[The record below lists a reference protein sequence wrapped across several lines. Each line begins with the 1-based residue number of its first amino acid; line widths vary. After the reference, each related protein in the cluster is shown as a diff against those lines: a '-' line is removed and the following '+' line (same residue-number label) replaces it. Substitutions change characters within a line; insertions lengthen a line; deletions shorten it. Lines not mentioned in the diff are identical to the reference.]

1 MIYKNSVKILFS
13 NFNMVWKSLL
23 YFLLLCAITIGLVIL
38 VLNPIYQLLSEAG
51 FINKIVEVY
60 TDFLSSLDLNQLVE
74 TIDHLLTRFTEIVT
88 ENLPQFWFAFIAVMV
103 VLFVF
108 AVIASNLTIMPNANS
123 LHYYMGSMNRHG
135 FFSSFS
141 ETFGK
146 NLKAQ
151 LVYFVISLPI
161 KVINICL
168 IILGFK
174 LFSSVWILSIF
185 SGFLLFLEIILLQ
198 AFKFSLFASFIPTMV
213 VLNYGVF
220 KSLKVSIKNTFR
232 NFSRVFSNAIGVVL
246 TIALI
251 NIIFGLFTFM
261 SGLLISVPASFL
273 LYSTF
278 GMVVTYESQGMRYYV
293 DVYNVITPQ
302 KRELTDKLNNMK
314 YIV

>member
-1 MIYKNSVKILFS
+1 MIYKNSIKILFS

-23 YFLLLCAITIGLVIL
+23 YFLLLCAITIALVVL
-38 VLNPIYQLLSEAG
+38 ALNPIYQLLSEAG

-74 TIDHLLTRFTEIVT
+74 TIDRLFTRFTEIMT

-151 LVYFVISLPI
+151 LVYFFISLPI
-161 KVINICL
+161 KAMNLVL
-168 IILGFK
+168 IVLGFK

-198 AFKFSLFASFIPTMV
+198 AFKFSLFASFVPTMV

-246 TIALI
+246 TIVLI
-251 NIIFGLFTFM
+251 NVIFGLFTFM
-261 SGLLISVPASFL
+261 AGLLISIPASFL